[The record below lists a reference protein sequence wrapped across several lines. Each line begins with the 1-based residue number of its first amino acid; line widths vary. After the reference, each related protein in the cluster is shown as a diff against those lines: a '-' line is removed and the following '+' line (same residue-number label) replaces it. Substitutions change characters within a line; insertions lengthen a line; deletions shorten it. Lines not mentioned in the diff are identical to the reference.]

1 MCFAVILAAA
11 PQEQCVMKPD
21 PLLNVVEN
29 MAVAFDRLRIS
40 LEVPGWGLTEDM
52 LAEKVIAA
60 MQEGLCEPDEIY
72 NRVLKDLLH

>member
-1 MCFAVILAAA
+1 
-11 PQEQCVMKPD
+11 MKPVPSMD
-21 PLLNVVEN
+21 VVQN
-29 MAVAFDRLRIS
+29 MAVAFERLCIL
-40 LEVPGWGLTEDM
+40 LEVPRWGLTEDV